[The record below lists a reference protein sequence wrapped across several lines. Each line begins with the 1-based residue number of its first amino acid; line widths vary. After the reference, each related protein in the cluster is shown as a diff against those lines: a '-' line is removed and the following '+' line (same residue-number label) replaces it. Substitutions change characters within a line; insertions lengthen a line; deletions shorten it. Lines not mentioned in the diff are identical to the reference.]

1 MSSIVAEV
9 LQNTKKL
16 VKENIEVK
24 VGSLKRNL
32 DDIKLE
38 VHENLKSQN
47 VEFFPQYVK
56 LEKLLDD
63 INDLNYE
70 YDNLNNQIEK
80 EIKPQMV
87 TSVVEFG
94 DVVEDLKRIKKLITV
109 VQSLSLLH
117 QHLEKAKSAF
127 SQSSYLISVD
137 SLLQFQKV
145 LKDIGP
151 EKEKNIAIISA
162 LKTEFVV
169 TRENIIYHLENLF
182 REKIVI
188 ISSLTEKKSLS
199 IQISKSIGSED
210 EGEILIALKL
220 LKQLRP
226 LLKEFGKQFLNLVCD
241 TILTNITNIIYPKE
255 SSAMDIQ
262 IIKDHNPEP
271 NEAFE
276 ALKTIF
282 AFLQKEFFHLSITAK
297 GEEVQ
302 SLMSEFGSVIGEDFC
317 TLVIERCLKIA
328 IPKKSKQL
336 ETFHKKI
343 FTAEEFCKFLQD
355 MEFISSSG
363 SKLLN
368 FIHEVDILPV
378 NKMAQ
383 EFMSRARF
391 LMQKSLHQIVGVG
404 TESPINSNSSNA
416 PDLNEMTRTQNGLS
430 AATFL
435 FSRCQIS
442 ESIKEL
448 IHLLLEIKEEAKN
461 IGPAHAPRL
470 YYVAR
475 NVCELYCCVVF
486 TYHKREIEK
495 IPQQTA
501 IYHNNCMYLAHQLCK
516 ISSLYQSDLQPEI
529 PMTFADLIPEIRK
542 LGTEA
547 FLTQMRNQKHQIL
560 QLLQE
565 QQEYSSLLVD
575 DGTVNKAEKAIR
587 QCLCQLQLLKKVW
600 ADILPLEVYFKAIGT
615 LFNTCL
621 EEIILRICSMEDI
634 AADAAAQLDCIFAIL
649 LKQGPD
655 LFKVP
660 VIDKSDSVHFYVKR
674 WFKFQELQLILSAS
688 MREIV
693 DRWANGKGPL
703 AAHFT
708 SAEVKH
714 LIRALFQNTERRAA
728 ALAKIR

>member
-1 MSSIVAEV
+1 MYLFGVQNVFNCCRSSSK
-9 LQNTKKL
+9 NTKKL

-63 INDLNYE
+63 INDLNYK

-117 QHLEKAKSAF
+117 QHLEKAKNAF

-145 LKDIGP
+145 LKDIGQ

-169 TRENIIYHLENLF
+169 TRESIIYHLENLF

-188 ISSLTEKKSLS
+188 ISSLTEKKKSLS
-199 IQISKSIGSED
+199 IQISKSIGSGD

-220 LKQLRP
+220 LKQLKP

-241 TILTNITNIIYPKE
+241 TVLTNITNIIYPKE
-255 SSAMDIQ
+255 SSAMEIQ

-271 NEAFE
+271 NEVFE
-276 ALKTIF
+276 TLKTIF
-282 AFLQKEFFHLSITAK
+282 VFLQKEFFHLSITAK
-297 GEEVQ
+297 GEEAQ
-302 SLMSEFGSVIGEDFC
+302 SLMSEFGSIIGEGFC

-328 IPKKSKQL
+328 IPKQSKQL

-363 SKLLN
+363 SKLLK
-368 FIHEVDILPV
+368 FIHEVDTLPV

-383 EFMSRARF
+383 EFMSHARS

-404 TESPINSNSSNA
+404 TESPINSNSLNA

-435 FSRCQIS
+435 FPRCQIS

-475 NVCELYCCVVF
+475 NVS
-486 TYHKREIEK
+486 
-495 IPQQTA
+495 

-547 FLTQMRNQKHQIL
+547 FLTQLRNQKHQIL

-565 QQEYSSLLVD
+565 QEYSSLLVD

-621 EEIILRICSMEDI
+621 EEIILRISSMEDI